1 MILRRPAL
9 LGEETGSAPA
19 EFVLV
24 AGLLTLVTLSVMQ
37 LGLVLHVRNTA
48 LDAASEG
55 ARFAALAD
63 AGLERGRSRTEE
75 LLTTALGPGY
85 AGGVS
90 AAYGDAAGQAIV
102 VVSVRVPLPLIGMA
116 GLPEGL
122 EVTGRAALEAPAAAP
137 TAG

>member
-1 MILRRPAL
+1 VSRRRPSFRA
-9 LGEETGSAPA
+9 EDAGSAPV

-24 AGLLTLVTLSVMQ
+24 GGLLTLVTLSVLQ

-63 AGLERGRSRTEE
+63 ADLEQGRARTEQ
-75 LLTTALGPGY
+75 LLATALGPSY
-85 AGGVS
+85 ARGVT
-90 AAYGDAAGQAIV
+90 AAYEDAAGLPTV
-102 VVSVRVPLPLIGMA
+102 VMSVQVPLPLVGMI

-122 EVTGRAALEAPAAAP
+122 EVTGHAALEQTAAA

>member
-1 MILRRPAL
+1 MSRRRPSFRA
-9 LGEETGSAPA
+9 EDAGSAPV

-24 AGLLTLVTLSVMQ
+24 GGLLTLVTLSVLQ

-63 AGLERGRSRTEE
+63 ADLEHGRARTEE
-75 LLTTALGPGY
+75 LLTTALGPSY
-85 AGGVS
+85 ARGVT
-90 AAYGDAAGQAIV
+90 AAYGDAAGQRTV
-102 VVSVRVPLPLIGMA
+102 VMSVQVPLPLVGMI

-122 EVTGRAALEAPAAAP
+122 EVTGHAALEETAAA
-137 TAG
+137 TAS

>member
-1 MILRRPAL
+1 MTGHRLTVGADDA
-9 LGEETGSAPA
+9 GSAPV

-24 AGLLTLVTLSVMQ
+24 GGLLTLVTLSVMQ

-63 AGLERGRSRTEE
+63 AGLERGRARTEE
-75 LLTTALGPGY
+75 LLTTALGPAY
-85 AGGVS
+85 AQGVR
-90 AAYGDAAGQAIV
+90 AEFGETAGQRTV
-102 VVSVRVPLPLIGMA
+102 VVSAEVPLPLIGLI
-116 GLPEGL
+116 GLPKGL

-137 TAG
+137 AAG

>member
-1 MILRRPAL
+1 VSRRRPAIRA
-9 LGEETGSAPA
+9 EDAGSAPV

-24 AGLLTLVTLSVMQ
+24 GGLLTLVTLSVLQ

-63 AGLERGRSRTEE
+63 ADLESGRARTED
-75 LLTTALGPGY
+75 LLTTALGPSY
-85 AGGVS
+85 AQGVS
-90 AAYGDAAGQAIV
+90 ARYGDAAGQPTV
-102 VVSVRVPLPLIGMA
+102 VMSVQVPLPLVGMI
-116 GLPEGL
+116 GLPDGL
-122 EVTGRAALEAPAAAP
+122 EVTGRAVVETLPAA

>member
-1 MILRRPAL
+1 MIRRCLRAL
-9 LGEETGSAPA
+9 PGTEAGSAPV

-24 AGLLTLVTLSVMQ
+24 GGLLTLVTLSVLQ

-63 AGLERGRSRTEE
+63 ADLDQGRARTED
-75 LLTTALGPGY
+75 LLTTALGPAY
-85 AGGVS
+85 ARGVR
-90 AAYGDAAGQAIV
+90 AAFGDTAGQPTV
-102 VVSVRVPLPLIGMA
+102 VMSVQVPLPLVGMI

-122 EVTGRAALEAPAAAP
+122 EVTGRAALEALPAS